1 MIDQPFAANLSGHP
15 LGGIALAFG
24 GGVLASLSPCLYPM
38 IPITVSIIGGSGETT
53 RRGRFALALVYVAG
67 LATVYSMLGL
77 LAGLTGTLFGAV
89 STSPWLSLL
98 MANMLIAA
106 ALVSADVIAVPIPES
121 WHRRAASVGTGG
133 RIGGAFAMGAAS
145 GLVVAPCGAP
155 VLAGILTWV
164 TTTHSAGL
172 GFVYLFAFSLGM
184 CVLLLVFALIA
195 DTALR
200 LPRPGT
206 WMTRVRQAFALV
218 LLGVAEYYLIT
229 MGQLLT

>member
-1 MIDQPFAANLSGHP
+1 MIDPNFAANLSGHP
-15 LGGIALAFG
+15 VAATALAFG

-38 IPITVSIIGGSGETT
+38 IPITVSIIGGTSATT
-53 RRGRFALALVYVAG
+53 RRSRLALALVYVAG
-67 LATVYSMLGL
+67 LAMVYSALGL

-89 STSPWLSLL
+89 STSPWLSLV
-98 MANMLIAA
+98 MANVLIVA
-106 ALVSADVIAVPIPES
+106 ALMTADMIAVPMPEGL
-121 WHRRAASVGTGG
+121 HRRAATVGTGG
-133 RIGGAFAMGAAS
+133 RVGGAFAMGAAS

-184 CVLLLVFALIA
+184 CALLLVFALIA

-200 LPRPGT
+200 LPRPGA
-206 WMTRVRQAFALV
+206 WMLRVRQVFALA

>member
-1 MIDQPFAANLSGHP
+1 MIDSSFAADLSRQP
-15 LGGIALAFG
+15 VAAIAFAFG
-24 GGVLASLSPCLYPM
+24 GGMLASLSPCLYPM
-38 IPITVSIIGGSGETT
+38 IPITVSIIGGTRETT
-53 RRGRFALALVYVAG
+53 RGRRFALALVYVAG
-67 LATVYSMLGL
+67 LAMVYSVLGL

-98 MANMLIAA
+98 MANVLIAA
-106 ALVSADVIAVPIPES
+106 ALMTADLIAVPLPES
-121 WHRRAASVGTGG
+121 LYRRAANVGTGG
-133 RIGGAFAMGAAS
+133 RVGGAFAMGAAS

-164 TTTHSAGL
+164 TTTHNAGL

-184 CVLLLVFALIA
+184 CALLLVFALIA

-200 LPRPGT
+200 LPRPGA
-206 WMTRVRQAFALV
+206 WMLRVRQVFALV

-229 MGQLLT
+229 MGQLL

>member
-1 MIDQPFAANLSGHP
+1 MIDSHFAADLAGHP
-15 LGGIALAFG
+15 LAAIALAFG

-38 IPITVSIIGGSGETT
+38 IPITVSIIGGTRETA
-53 RRGRFALALVYVAG
+53 RRRRFALALVYVAG
-67 LATVYSMLGL
+67 LAAVYAGLGL
-77 LAGLTGTLFGAV
+77 LAGLTGTLFGAL
-89 STSPWLSLL
+89 STNPWLSFV
-98 MANMLIAA
+98 MANVMIAA
-106 ALVSADVIAVPIPES
+106 ALMTADVIAVPIPEAL
-121 WHRRAASVGTGG
+121 HRRAVNVGTGG
-133 RIGGAFAMGAAS
+133 RVGGAFAMGAAS

-184 CVLLLVFALIA
+184 CALLLVFALIA

-200 LPRPGT
+200 LPRPGA
-206 WMTRVRQAFALV
+206 WMLRVRQMFALV

>member
-38 IPITVSIIGGSGETT
+38 IPITVSLIAGTGETT
-53 RRGRFALALVYVAG
+53 RRGRFALASVYVVG
-67 LATVYSMLGL
+67 LAAVYSVLGL
-77 LAGLTGTLFGAV
+77 VAGLTGTLFGAI

-106 ALVSADVIAVPIPES
+106 ALMTADVIAMPIPES
-121 WHRRAASVGTGG
+121 WHRRAAGVGTGG
-133 RIGGAFAMGAAS
+133 RVGGAFAMGAAS

-184 CVLLLVFALIA
+184 GALLLVFALIA

-206 WMTRVRQAFALV
+206 WMLRVRQVFALV

>member
-1 MIDQPFAANLSGHP
+1 MIAQAFAADATHP

-38 IPITVSIIGGSGETT
+38 IPITVSLIAGTGETT
-53 RRGRFALALVYVAG
+53 RRGRFMLALVYVAG
-67 LATVYSMLGL
+67 LAVVYALLGL
-77 LAGLTGTLFGAV
+77 FAGLTGTLFGAV

-106 ALVSADVIAVPIPES
+106 ALMTADVIAVPIPES
-121 WHRRAASVGTGG
+121 WHRRAATAGTGG
-133 RIGGAFAMGAAS
+133 RVGGVFAMGAAS

-164 TTTHSAGL
+164 TTTQSAGL
-172 GFVYLFAFSLGM
+172 GFIYLFAFSLGM
-184 CVLLLVFALIA
+184 CALLLVFALIA

-200 LPRPGT
+200 LPRPGV

>member
-1 MIDQPFAANLSGHP
+1 
-15 LGGIALAFG
+15 
-24 GGVLASLSPCLYPM
+24 M
-38 IPITVSIIGGSGETT
+38 IPITVSLIGGTRETS
-53 RRGRFALALVYVAG
+53 RRSRIVLALAYVAG
-67 LATVYSMLGL
+67 LAMVYSALGL
-77 LAGLTGTLFGAV
+77 VAGLTGSLFGAV

-98 MANMLIAA
+98 MANTLIAA
-106 ALVSADVIAVPIPES
+106 ALMTADVIAVPIPES
-121 WHRRAASVGTGG
+121 WHRRASSVGTGG
-133 RIGGAFAMGAAS
+133 RIGGAVAMGAAS

-184 CVLLLVFALIA
+184 CALLLVFALIA

-200 LPRPGT
+200 LPRPGV
-206 WMTRVRQAFALV
+206 WMIRVRQAFALV

>member
-1 MIDQPFAANLSGHP
+1 MIDSTFAAHLSDHP
-15 LGGIALAFG
+15 IAAIALAFG

-38 IPITVSIIGGSGETT
+38 IPITVAIIGGTGETT

-67 LATVYSMLGL
+67 LALVYSALGL
-77 LAGLTGTLFGAV
+77 LAGLTGTLFGEV
-89 STSPWLSLL
+89 STSPWLSLV

-106 ALVSADVIAVPIPES
+106 ALMTADLIAVPIPDAF
-121 WHRRAASVGTGG
+121 HRRAATVGTGG
-133 RIGGAFAMGAAS
+133 RVGGAFAMGAAS

-164 TTTHSAGL
+164 TTTHSAGR

-184 CVLLLVFALIA
+184 CALLLVFALIA

-200 LPRPGT
+200 LPRPGA
-206 WMTRVRQAFALV
+206 WMLRVRQAFALV